1 MKNKQLIWL
10 IAFFLFVI
18 TSCKKEEMLTITSFS
33 ATEGTRVGVVRLTY
47 EPVAG
52 ANDYE
57 FERRNPETNTWEQIS
72 YIVGW
77 VHDHVYDDRGWSTL
91 NYQYTLIPGQVYE
104 YRMRA
109 WPSPG
114 EEPNPWS
121 AIVTGYI
128 FAPSPRMTEV
138 KYEPD
143 ANPAN
148 NGSYTFT
155 IKDKLPALLSNLIE
169 RNVSIYRSKASTSNF
184 SQINHGYTSQDGY
197 HIQGYD
203 STIYITFKYDNADA
217 SYDYKFEIL
226 YNYSYA
232 VINEEGSNLNGGQG
246 SYIYKSSQVAVPVL
260 TTTAV
265 TSITG
270 TTATSGGNVTS
281 EGGATITARGVCW
294 STSANPTTVN
304 SKTIDGAG
312 TGTFTSSITGLT
324 AGTTYYVRA
333 YATNSIG
340 TSYGNEISFATTAT
354 LPTLTTTEVSS
365 ITGITAT
372 SGGNITSDGGSAITA
387 YGVCWSTSAN
397 PTTANSKT
405 IDGAGTGTFTSSIT
419 GLTAGTTYYVRAYA
433 TNSEGT
439 AYGNQQTFTTSAVTP
454 PTATTTAATSVT
466 NTTATLNGTVN
477 ANNSST
483 TVTFE
488 YGLTTSYGSTS
499 TATQSPISG
508 TTLTNVSV
516 EITGLTS
523 GQAYHYRVKA
533 VNAGGTT
540 NGGDISFTTTVT
552 TTVND
557 NDGNVYHTVTIG
569 TQVWMVENLKATKYN
584 DDTSIPLVTDAT
596 DWQNLSTPAYCWYN
610 NDAANYKATY
620 GALYNWYT
628 VNTGNLCPTGW
639 HVPSDAEWTTLTT
652 YLGGEDVAGGKLKEI
667 GTTHWNYPNTDATNE
682 SGFTALPGGNRFFN
696 GTFGDTGAGGY
707 WWSSTEH
714 SASFSWYR
722 YMYFALGF
730 VDRDYYGKESGISVR
745 CVKDN

>member
-18 TSCKKEEMLTITSFS
+18 TSCKKEEMLTITVFS

-47 EPVAG
+47 EPVPG

-57 FERRNPETNTWEQIS
+57 FERKNPETNNWEQIS
-72 YIVGW
+72 YIKGW
-77 VHDHVYDDRGWSTL
+77 VPDHVYDDQGWSTL
-91 NYQYTLIPGQVYE
+91 DYQYRLIPGQVYE

-121 AIVTGYI
+121 DIATGYI
-128 FAPSPRMTEV
+128 FAPAPRMKKV
-138 KYEPD
+138 GYEPD

-148 NGSYTFT
+148 DGTFTFT
-155 IKDKLPALLSNLIE
+155 IIDKLPALLSNLIE

-184 SQINHGYTSQDGY
+184 SQINYGYTMQDGY
-197 HIQGYD
+197 HIKGYD
-203 STIYITFKYDNADA
+203 STIYISFKYDNSDA
-217 SYDYKFEIL
+217 PYDYKFEIS

-232 VINEEGSNLNGGQG
+232 IVNEDGSNLNGGQW

-260 TTTAV
+260 TTTAI

-270 TTATSGGNVTS
+270 TSATSGGNVTS
-281 EGGATITARGVCW
+281 EGGATITAYGVCW
-294 STSANPTTVN
+294 STSANPTTAT
-304 SKTIDGAG
+304 SKTTDGAG

-340 TSYGNEISFATTAT
+340 TSYGNEISFTTTAT

-365 ITGITAT
+365 ITGTTAT
-372 SGGNITSDGGSAITA
+372 SGGNITSDGGAAITA
-387 YGVCWSTSAN
+387 YGVCWSTSDN
-397 PTTANSKT
+397 PTTADSKT
-405 IDGAGTGTFTSSIT
+405 TDGAGTGAFTSSIT
-419 GLTAGTTYYVRAYA
+419 GLTAGTMYYVRAYA
-433 TNSEGT
+433 TNSAGT

-483 TVTFE
+483 TVIFE
-488 YGLTTSYGSTS
+488 YGLTTSYGLTS
-499 TATQSPISG
+499 TATQSPVSG

-516 EITGLTS
+516 GITGLTS
-523 GQAYHYRVKA
+523 GQTYHYSLKA

-557 NDGNVYHTVTIG
+557 NEGNVYHTVTIG

-596 DWQNLSTPAYCWYN
+596 DWQNLSTPAYCW
-610 NDAANYKATY
+610 NDNDEATYKATY

-628 VNTGNLCPTGW
+628 VNAGNLCPTGW

-652 YLGGEDVAGGKLKEI
+652 FLGGEDVAGGKLKEA
-667 GTTHWNYPNTDATNE
+667 GTTHWLSPNEEATNE
-682 SGFTALPGGNRFFN
+682 SGFTALPGGDRWFN
-696 GTFGDTGAGGY
+696 GTFPGIGAGGY

-714 SASFSWYR
+714 SSSFAWYR
-722 YMYFALGF
+722 FMYYLLGY
-730 VDRDYYGKESGISVR
+730 VDRDYDAKEVGFSVR